1 MERSFKRVEKNAVPN
16 PATKEQ
22 NKKQLEKNVNS
33 IPIIYSIQIL
43 CTVNG
48 ILSNANE

>member
-1 MERSFKRVEKNAVPN
+1 MELSFKRTEKNAVPN

-22 NKKQLEKNVNS
+22 NKKQLEKHVKS
-33 IPIIYSIQIL
+33 IAIIYSFQIL